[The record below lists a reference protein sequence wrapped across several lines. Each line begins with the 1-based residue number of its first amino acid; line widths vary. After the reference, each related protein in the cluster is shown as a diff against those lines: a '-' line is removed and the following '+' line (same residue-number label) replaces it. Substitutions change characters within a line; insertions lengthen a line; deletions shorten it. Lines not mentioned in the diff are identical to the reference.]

1 MGLDSIVLTLLQHGA
16 EAAKTAGHA
25 AAPENHKILYLIP
38 LLPMFGFL
46 FQVFIGRK
54 APKPVVGFVS
64 CGVIAG
70 AAAIAWWAFAQLLG
84 MDPHHRV
91 LVADLG
97 PWIQVPG
104 VDRLDGWMRVLVPHK
119 LVVDPLTS
127 VMTLVVTNI
136 AFFIHV
142 YSTGYMAEEKRFA
155 RYFSYLN
162 LFTGF
167 MLVLVMGSS
176 LLLMFVGWEGVG
188 LCSYLLIG
196 FWFEKKENAA
206 AGMKAFIVNR
216 VGDLAFT
223 IGVLLLFVTLGT
235 KYGVWTVDFDVLKEV
250 VGAHKAE
257 IAGSGLATAVCI
269 LLFIGA
275 TGKSAQIPL
284 YTWLPDAMAGPTPVS
299 ALIHAA
305 TMVTAGVYMIARM
318 NFLFA
323 LSPTA
328 MCVVATV
335 GAATAL
341 FAGSIGLTQND
352 IKKVL
357 AYSTVSQLGFMFMA
371 VGVGAFAAG
380 VFHLFTHAFFKACL
394 FLGSGSV
401 IHGMGGEQ
409 DIRKM
414 GGLKKKMPWTWATFG
429 ISTLAIAGIPPF
441 AGFFSKD
448 EILWQAWSTHAFP
461 NWWGKVIWAVGAVS
475 ALCTAFYMTRLV
487 VKTFYGR
494 PMWGAAGAFSGGGAG
509 HGKDDDVEPLPDD
522 ASLLDLGAVGKKK
535 PAPKPAPEDDVAALP
550 DDASLLDLG
559 AVGKKKGAP
568 APRPSDDDVQ
578 ALPDDASLLDL
589 GAVGKRKPAP
599 PPQEDTNVLDMG
611 PAIRKGMQEEQ
622 AKAAAAHDAHAHA
635 APAASHD
642 AHAHDSHGHDSH
654 GHDTHAHDAHGHDAH
669 AAGHG
674 DDAGHGGGHGHGH
687 GEPHECPWSMR
698 IALVVLAAC
707 AVVVGFL
714 GVPPALSFLGLPVD
728 LFGHWLEPVVGSA
741 HPPLKPGE
749 APHHD
754 PWEYVLM
761 LGSIGL
767 AAAGIWGAWR
777 IYQKRA
783 GVPAQDFAQKHP
795 ELYQLV
801 LDKYRVDELY
811 DATVVQPTLTLNEA
825 AAVFDAKVI
834 DGAVNGAAGVGRGVS
849 GAVGGFD
856 NEVVDG
862 AVNAAAT
869 VTLEAGRRVR
879 RVQTGNIRDYLTI
892 ALVGALFVIAV
903 FCLWLTLGSR

>member
-1 MGLDSIVLTLLQHGA
+1 MGFDTFVLSVLQHGA
-16 EAAKTAGHA
+16 EAAKA
-25 AAPENHKILYLIP
+25 AAHGAGENHRVLWLIP
-38 LLPMFGFL
+38 LLPVFGFL

-54 APKPVVGFVS
+54 APKPVAGLIS
-64 CGVIAG
+64 CGVIA
-70 AAAIAWWAFAQLLG
+70 AAAALAWWAFAQLLG

-91 LVADLG
+91 LTGDLG

-104 VDRLDGWMRVLVPHK
+104 VDRPGGWLHVLVQHK

-127 VMTLVVTNI
+127 VMILVVTNI
-136 AFFIHV
+136 AFLIHV
-142 YSTGYMAEEKRFA
+142 YSLGYMADEKRYA

-167 MLVLVMGSS
+167 MLILVMGSS

-223 IGVLLLFVTLGT
+223 IGVLLLFVYLGT
-235 KYGVWTVDFDVLKEV
+235 QFNVWTVDFAELQQV
-250 VGAHKAE
+250 VVANQEK
-257 IAGSGLATAVCI
+257 LATTCVPTAVCL

-284 YTWLPDAMAGPTPVS
+284 YVWLPDAMAGPTPVS

-318 NFLFA
+318 NFLYA
-323 LSPTA
+323 LAPA
-328 MCVVATV
+328 ALAVVATV

-341 FAGSIGLTQND
+341 FAGTIGIVQND

-357 AYSTVSQLGFMFMA
+357 AYSTVSQLGFMFLG

-414 GGLKKKMPWTWATFG
+414 GGLRKKMPWTWATFG
-429 ISTLAIAGIPPF
+429 VSTLAIAGIFPF

-448 EILWQAWSTHAFP
+448 EILWKTFNTHAFP
-461 NWWGKVIWAVGAVS
+461 HAVGWLPYLLYGAGIVA

-487 VKTFYGR
+487 IKTFHG
-494 PMWGAAGAFSGGGAG
+494 PATWATAGAFSGGGAG
-509 HGKDDDVEPLPDD
+509 GKDDEIQPLPDD
-522 ASLLDLGAVGKKK
+522 ASLLDLGAVGKSKSRDR
-535 PAPKPAPEDDVAALP
+535 APGE
-550 DDASLLDLG
+550 
-559 AVGKKKGAP
+559 
-568 APRPSDDDVQ
+568 
-578 ALPDDASLLDL
+578 
-589 GAVGKRKPAP
+589 
-599 PPQEDTNVLDMG
+599 ETNMLDMG
-611 PAIRKGMQEEQ
+611 PALR
-622 AKAAAAHDAHAHA
+622 AHA
-635 APAASHD
+635 AATPHSD
-642 AHAHDSHGHDSH
+642 AGGAHDP
-654 GHDTHAHDAHGHDAH
+654 HAHDAHDAPSHDPH
-669 AAGHG
+669 AGGHG
-674 DDAGHGGGHGHGH
+674 HDDAGHGGGHGH

-698 IALVVLAAC
+698 IALVLLAICAC
-707 AVVVGFL
+707 LVGFL
-714 GVPPALSFLGLPVD
+714 GLPHVM
-728 LFGHWLEPVVGSA
+728 GHNVFEGWLEPVFADGEKMLAKHAGDHAGHGSA
-741 HPPLKPGE
+741 LLE
-749 APHHD
+749 WA
-754 PWEYVLM
+754 LM
-761 LGSIGL
+761 LLST
-767 AAAGIWGAWR
+767 AVAAGGIFAAFR
-777 IYQKRA
+777 IYSQRA
-783 GVPAQDFAQKHP
+783 GVPAKDFADKHP
-795 ELYQLV
+795 ELYSLV

-811 DATVVQPTLTLNEA
+811 EATVIQPALSMNEA
-825 AAVFDAKVI
+825 AAVFDNRVI
-834 DGAVNGAAGVGRGVS
+834 DAAVNGAASVGRTASGGVGS
-849 GAVGGFD
+849 FD

-862 AVNAAAT
+862 ALNAAAAAT
-869 VTLEAGRRVR
+869 EEAGRRVR
-879 RVQTGNIRDYLTI
+879 SLQTGNIRDYLTI

-903 FCLWLTLGSR
+903 FCLWLTIGPR